1 LFSATVAAFLV
12 AVNQN
17 LQQSPQDTIAFY
29 TAHLYQITAAQA
41 GSSNGPILPLPP
53 TLSDPSTFKP
63 SSSTIWVNVLW
74 FLSLIISLT
83 CALIA
88 TLLQQWARRYL
99 RVTGTRR
106 SLDNRARVR
115 AYFAKGVDNL
125 HLRWVVE
132 ALPGLLHLSVF
143 LFFAGLPIFL
153 FRINHTV
160 FIAVL
165 SCVGTC
171 GASYLCISF
180 MPLVC
185 HNSPYYTP
193 LSSLIWSCRAGLRCF
208 YLWIMKSFI
217 SHRPIIGLTRASTR
231 RILFSRVQESYE
243 RLRGGLTK
251 HMEES
256 ALISFK
262 EFDVQVLSWTFELMG
277 EEDRLDRVLAA
288 IPGFYNSSLAKDQAL
303 KEVSE
308 ERLTNAVF
316 QVMDRSHSSAQLSQS
331 ARQQQS
337 DACMKVLEIRGIPEQ
352 QTVKNS
358 LRFIGTGVFKCTD
371 LGLLASSVDGDE
383 ADVEVKCVTALITTH
398 TRGSDERWL
407 SIMEKL
413 LGKSKTTLLGYRG
426 HGDSLL
432 LANLINFVRWM
443 DGRHF
448 LGLQEKAVND
458 TLNSLNKFDAKNTLP
473 GLRDEFCRLWNTT
486 VTAQGTGT
494 ARGRRAHSTL
504 RHIAPVYLALHRDVP
519 RAPGDIWNEDL
530 LSASSYP
537 RCPHRHVDS

>member
-12 AVNQN
+12 AVNQS
-17 LQQSPQDTIAFY
+17 LQQNPQDTIAFY
-29 TAHLYQITAAQA
+29 SAHLYQIAAAQA
-41 GSSNGPILPLPP
+41 GSSNGHILPLPS

-63 SSSTIWVNVLW
+63 SSSSIWVNVLW

-106 SLDNRARVR
+106 SLDDRARVR

-153 FRINHTV
+153 FGINHTV

-171 GASYLCISF
+171 GASYLCISV

-185 HNSPYYTP
+185 NSSPYYTP
-193 LSSLIWSCRAGLRCF
+193 LSSLIWSCRAGLRWF
-208 YLWIMKSFI
+208 YLWIMQGVI
-217 SHRPIIGLTRASTR
+217 SHPPIIGLTKASTR
-231 RILFSRVQESYE
+231 RNLIARVQESYE
-243 RLRGGLTK
+243 RLRGGLTRY
-251 HMEES
+251 MEDS

-262 EFDVQVLSWTFELMG
+262 EFDVQVLSWTFDLMG
-277 EEDRLDRVLAA
+277 EEDGLDRVLAA
-288 IPGFYNSSLAKDQAL
+288 IPGFYNSSSAKDQAL
-303 KEVSE
+303 KKVSE

-331 ARQQQS
+331 AKQQQS
-337 DACMKVLEIRGIPEQ
+337 DACMKVLEIRGIPVQ
-352 QTVKNS
+352 QTMKNS
-358 LRFIGTGVFKCTD
+358 LRFIGTGVFKCTG

-383 ADVEVKCVTALITTH
+383 AEVKCVTALITTH

-407 SIMEKL
+407 SVMEKL

-448 LGLQEKAVND
+448 PGLQEKAIDD
-458 TLNSLNKFDAKNTLP
+458 TLNSLSKFDAKSTLP
-473 GLRDEFCRLWNTT
+473 GLRDEFCHLWNTT
-486 VTAQGTGT
+486 VAVQGRGT
-494 ARGRRAHSTL
+494 ARERRALSTL
-504 RHIAPVYLALHRDVP
+504 RHIAPVYIALHRDVP
-519 RAPGDIWNEDL
+519 RASGDNWNEDL

-537 RCPHRHVDS
+537 RCRHRHINS